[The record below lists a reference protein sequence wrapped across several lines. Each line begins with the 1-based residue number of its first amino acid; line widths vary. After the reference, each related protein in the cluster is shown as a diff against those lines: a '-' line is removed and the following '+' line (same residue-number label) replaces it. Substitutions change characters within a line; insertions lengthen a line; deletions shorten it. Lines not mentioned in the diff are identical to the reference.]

1 MTIQKLDKN
10 EWESYFEDA
19 ARAARIGEQDI
30 RITSGSITIL
40 ASARL
45 RSTAFDAQN
54 EALAIDYQG
63 GQFIIHSVSEIAL
76 HGWKGGTHRV
86 TVSDTR
92 GQEFLLDVSDLE
104 RSSRSGQFDV
114 VAEAGEDSFPASDPP
129 AWSGSSVL

>member
-30 RITSGSITIL
+30 CITSGSITIL

-54 EALAIDYQG
+54 EALAIDYQ
-63 GQFIIHSVSEIAL
+63 
-76 HGWKGGTHRV
+76 GGTHRV